1 MAASFDRCHR
11 QPQTSGFYC
20 GSAGFRALSRA
31 VDGISDSMLSDRL
44 AELCAAGLVE
54 RRVTE
59 GPPLAV
65 RYELSHAGRA
75 LPPAL
80 ERITRWAERYLPA

>member
-1 MAASFDRCHR
+1 
-11 QPQTSGFYC
+11 
-20 GSAGFRALSRA
+20 

-54 RRVTE
+54 RRTE
-59 GPPLAV
+59 GPPLTV

-75 LPPAL
+75 LLPAL
-80 ERITRWAERYLPA
+80 ERITHWAERYLPA

>member
-1 MAASFDRCHR
+1 
-11 QPQTSGFYC
+11 
-20 GSAGFRALSRA
+20 

-75 LPPAL
+75 LSAL